1 MEGSTPPQ
9 AVDQTRPK
17 RRRLPGVNLRPGSV
31 KQARLESGLSLA
43 QLGRGHVTA
52 PAIYLIET
60 GRTRPS
66 LPTLEHIARRTGK
79 PVEFF
84 LADPANVSDHTAA
97 SLLAMHSMVAEGR
110 IDEAIQLGRTLLEAG
125 TSAFRLGDIRFHLA
139 QAYLNSSEPEHAAP
153 LLAEARSHF
162 EAVGDGG
169 MIAACIAAQAVL
181 AKLTHSSDA
190 VGLAEQALEM
200 YKTLSPRPFGLELR
214 LHGVLADAHMER
226 HEWDAAIDAYS
237 RAIEIGAPLLDVR
250 RLAKSF
256 SELGHAYL
264 ALGQPE
270 NASRYIMRSIGLLDL
285 VRDRALVAAAE
296 NNIGLAM
303 MARHDLKAARPHLE
317 RALDLAGS
325 SDQDA
330 SNRSSVLLSLAQLS
344 IEEGD
349 VDAADR
355 AAREAL
361 ALAQREE
368 DAATEAEAHVW
379 LGLVGDRRGDNE
391 SADREFE
398 HAIHDFERLKLGDR
412 LLHTHGV
419 YAEVLER
426 RGELAKAYGHM
437 KQALKASRP
446 GTAHRDEKENL
457 TTA

>member
-9 AVDQTRPK
+9 TVDEARPK

-84 LADPANVSDHTAA
+84 LADPANVSDQTAA
-97 SLLAMHSMVAEGR
+97 SLLALHSMVAEGR
-110 IDEAIQLGRTLLEAG
+110 IEEAIQLGRSLLEAG

-139 QAYLNSSEPEHAAP
+139 QAYLNSSEPERAGP

-181 AKLTHSSDA
+181 AKLKHSAEA
-190 VGLAEQALEM
+190 VVLAQQALEL
-200 YKTLSPRPFGLELR
+200 YKTLNPRPFGLELR
-214 LHGVLADAHMER
+214 LYGVLADAHMER

-237 RAIEIGAPLLDVR
+237 RAIEIGTPLLDVR
-250 RLAKSF
+250 RLAKAF
-256 SELGHAYL
+256 GELGHGYL

-285 VRDRALVAAAE
+285 LRDRTLVAAAE
-296 NNIGLAM
+296 NNLALAL
-303 MARHDLKAARPHLE
+303 MARRDFQGARPHLE
-317 RALDLAGS
+317 RAMDLAGS
-325 SDQDA
+325 SDQDG

-344 IEEGD
+344 MEEGD
-349 VDAADR
+349 ANAAET

-361 ALAQREE
+361 LLAQREN
-368 DAATEAEAHVW
+368 DAATKAEAHVW
-379 LGLVGDRRGDNE
+379 LGRVADRRGDNE
-391 SADREFE
+391 AADREFE
-398 HAIHDFERLKLGDR
+398 RAIHDFETLQMAER

-426 RGELAKAYGHM
+426 RGDLAKAYGHM

-446 GTAHRDEKENL
+446 KATHRDEKENL

>member
-9 AVDQTRPK
+9 TVDETRPK

-84 LADPANVSDHTAA
+84 LADPANAADQTAA
-97 SLLAMHSMVAEGR
+97 NLLSMHSMVAEGR
-110 IDEAIQLGRTLLEAG
+110 IEEAIELGRSMLERG

-139 QAYLNSSEPEHAAP
+139 QAYLNSSEPEQAGP
-153 LLAEARSHF
+153 LLAEARAHF

-169 MIAACIAAQAVL
+169 MVVACIAAQAVL
-181 AKLTHSSDA
+181 AKLRHSSEA
-190 VGLAEQALEM
+190 VSLAQQALEM
-200 YKTLSPRPFGLELR
+200 YRTLSPRPFGLELR
-214 LHGVLADAHMER
+214 LYAVLAGAHMQR
-226 HEWDAAIDAYS
+226 HEWDEAIAAYS
-237 RAIEIGAPLLDVR
+237 RAIEIGEPLLDVK
-250 RLAKSF
+250 RLAKAF
-256 SELGHAYL
+256 GELGHGYL

-270 NASRYIMRSIGLLDL
+270 KASRYIMRSIGLLDL
-285 VRDRALVAAAE
+285 LRDRALLSTAE
-296 NNIGLAM
+296 NNIALAM
-303 MARHDLKAARPHLE
+303 MARREFDGARPHLE
-317 RALDLAGS
+317 RALDLAGGTDEEAS
-325 SDQDA
+325 SR
-330 SNRSSVLLSLAQLS
+330 SNVLLGLVQLS
-344 IEEGD
+344 IEEGE
-349 VDAADR
+349 VEAAAQ

-361 ALAQREE
+361 VLAQREE
-368 DAATEAEAHVW
+368 DPATEAEAHVW
-379 LGLVGDRRGDNE
+379 LGRIADRRSENE
-391 SADREFE
+391 TADREFE
-398 HAIHDFERLKLGDR
+398 RAIQDFEALAMAER

-437 KQALKASRP
+437 KRALKVSRP
-446 GTAHRDEKENL
+446 APAPRDSEENL

>member
-9 AVDQTRPK
+9 TVDETRPK

-84 LADPANVSDHTAA
+84 LADPANVSDQTAV
-97 SLLAMHSMVAEGR
+97 SLLAMHSFVAEGR
-110 IDEAIQLGRTLLEAG
+110 IDEAIQLGRTLLESG

-139 QAYLNSSEPEHAAP
+139 QAYLNSSEPESAGP

-169 MIAACIAAQAVL
+169 MIAACVAGQAVL
-181 AKLTHSSDA
+181 AKLKHSSEA
-190 VGLAEQALEM
+190 VSLAQEALDICRA
-200 YKTLSPRPFGLELR
+200 LSPRPFGLQLR
-214 LHGVLADAHMER
+214 LYGVLADAHMER

-237 RAIEIGAPLLDVR
+237 QAIEIGTPLLDVR
-250 RLAKSF
+250 RLARAF
-256 SELGHAYL
+256 GELGHRYL

-285 VRDRALVAAAE
+285 VRDRALIATAE

-303 MARHDLKAARPHLE
+303 MARRDFPGARPHLE

-325 SDQDA
+325 PDEDA
-330 SNRSSVLLSLAQLS
+330 SNRSSVLLSLAQLAM
-344 IEEGD
+344 EEGN
-349 VDAADR
+349 VDAADQ

-361 ALAQREE
+361 LLAQRAE
-368 DAATEAEAHVW
+368 DAASEAEAHVW
-379 LGLVGDRRGDNE
+379 LGRVADRHGDNE
-391 SADREFE
+391 TADREFE
-398 HAIHDFERLKLGDR
+398 HAIQAFETLQMAERLLQ
-412 LLHTHGV
+412 THGV

-446 GTAHRDEKENL
+446 KAAHRDEKENL

>member
-9 AVDQTRPK
+9 AVDETRPK

-31 KQARLESGLSLA
+31 KQARLASGLSLA

-84 LADPANVSDHTAA
+84 LADPANVSDQTAA
-97 SLLAMHSMVAEGR
+97 SLLSMHSMVAEGR
-110 IDEAIQLGRTLLEAG
+110 IQEAIQLGRSLLEAG

-139 QAYLNSSEPEHAAP
+139 QAYLNSSEPENAAP

-181 AKLTHSSDA
+181 AKLKHSPEA
-190 VGLAEQALEM
+190 VGLAQQALEI

-214 LHGVLADAHMER
+214 LYGVLADAHMER
-226 HEWDAAIDAYS
+226 HEWDAAIEAYS

-250 RLAKSF
+250 RLAKAF
-256 SELGHAYL
+256 GELGHGYL

-270 NASRYIMRSIGLLDL
+270 SASRYIMRSIGLLDL
-285 VRDRALVAAAE
+285 VRDRSLLAAAE
-296 NNIGLAM
+296 NNIALAM
-303 MARHDLKAARPHLE
+303 MARRDFSGARPHLE
-317 RALDLAGS
+317 RALELAGGP
-325 SDQDA
+325 DQDA
-330 SNRSSVLLSLAQLS
+330 SNRSSILLSLAQLS
-344 IEEGD
+344 LEDGD
-349 VDAADR
+349 VDAAAQ

-361 ALAQREE
+361 VLAQREA
-368 DAATEAEAHVW
+368 DSATEAEAHLW
-379 LGLVGDRRGDNE
+379 LGRVADRRGANE
-391 SADREFE
+391 TADREFE
-398 HAIHDFERLKLGDR
+398 RAIRDFEALQLGER

-446 GTAHRDEKENL
+446 TVRRRDEEENL